1 MSKPLHKTIGS
12 SRSLKQ
18 CYVVLMSGFDTQ
30 IYVTLHGF
38 RSLGRACILLKQHDL
53 ETEITIIVMD
63 IVISWHSLPMLFT
76 VLNKEKDSVPLSYN
90 IQDGGGK
97 G

>member
-1 MSKPLHKTIGS
+1 MLTYVLFLIQNGAERTEQIFLAHARQNAPL
-12 SRSLKQ
+12 L
-18 CYVVLMSGFDTQ
+18 
-30 IYVTLHGF
+30 
-38 RSLGRACILLKQHDL
+38 
-53 ETEITIIVMD
+53 D

>member
-1 MSKPLHKTIGS
+1 
-12 SRSLKQ
+12 
-18 CYVVLMSGFDTQ
+18 
-30 IYVTLHGF
+30 
-38 RSLGRACILLKQHDL
+38 
-53 ETEITIIVMD
+53 MD
-63 IVISWHSLPMLFT
+63 IVIRGTLYQCSLC